1 MTHSKTQRGFHH
13 HEYIWCQV
21 QDKRSHMGD
30 FLQTFNVYWQVKTSQ
45 IKYASVGSSL
55 SSGSRWHLL
64 PRIITE
70 FHLQPI
76 PNISNITRYVHC
88 WPPRPH
94 GQPPILQHK
103 DPQRAPRL
111 STRFTDHS
119 CLHRH
124 DRVALFI
131 HRWGWGHT
139 SDPSPCITLPPN
151 RTAGCLKLSTR
162 NTWTDCQHMCV
173 CLVQGRSFSFLDWI

>member
-1 MTHSKTQRGFHH
+1 MSELICISGIF
-13 HEYIWCQV
+13 
-21 QDKRSHMGD
+21 S
-30 FLQTFNVYWQVKTSQ
+30 VYWIPLTPS
-45 IKYASVGSSL
+45 
-55 SSGSRWHLL
+55 
-64 PRIITE
+64 TE
-70 FHLQPI
+70 IYYRVPSTVPFPI
-76 PNISNITRYVHC
+76 FQNITRYVHC

-139 SDPSPCITLPPN
+139 SDPLPCITLPPN
-151 RTAGCLKLSTR
+151 RTAGCLKLSTG

-173 CLVQGRSFSFLDWI
+173 CLVQGRSFSFLDLI